1 MINLLPSQYKK
12 EIEMEETFR
21 LLAILGVSFFVF
33 FLSLVLMLFSL
44 RIYFASQIE
53 TQEIL
58 IESFKEKSGLQ
69 GKISDEVKRLNGILA
84 SVDQFYQNQVLPSE
98 ILARISSHM
107 PEDMYLTAFSLAPPA
122 PPKKKGDRVDYK
134 AALALRGYAKDRD
147 SLVKFKE
154 GLEQDPLFQ
163 GVQFPLSNFT
173 NPNNFSANL
182 QWSP

>member
-12 EIEMEETFR
+12 EIELEDTFR

-53 TQEIL
+53 TQGIL

-69 GKISDEVKRLNGILA
+69 GKILHEIKRLNGVLS
-84 SVDQFYQNQVLPSE
+84 SVDQFHQNQVLPSE
-98 ILARISSHM
+98 IFVRLSSYM
-107 PEDMYLTAFSLAPPA
+107 PQEVYLTAFSLVPPA
-122 PPKKKGDRVDYK
+122 PPKKKGEVVGYR
-134 AALALRGYAKDRD
+134 AAVTIRGYAPNRET
-147 SLVKFKE
+147 LLKFKE
-154 GLEQDPLFQ
+154 GLDQDPLFQ
-163 GVQFPLSNFT
+163 NVQFPLSNFT
-173 NPNNFSANL
+173 NPDSFSANL